1 MYKYQHLIISRLA
14 AFTFHLLPLLFF
26 LLLPACG
33 KNRKPGL
40 SDKELFAQQ
49 PTTDTLKQ
57 AHTDFDP
64 ETYIVPP
71 GAKYIESRAIDPA
84 NPPVMIDI
92 ANRNLNIKKFDLS
105 DYYTKVRYIK
115 LKHPMPAEEG
125 NFLFDAKY
133 DVSLKQGAMSGS
145 GLSSKFSF
153 LKDSIIAGDYF
164 FGFHSYD
171 YEGNFLHTIKTFN
184 FSKVYDVAQ
193 NTISY
198 DESDFRNAV
207 IGENNNNNRNQNRFR
222 IDDSTMVSYVYNR
235 MDTLK
240 EDFLYTFN
248 VKGDTLCRFK
258 NYNPKPNKRGAPL
271 GSPPSVR
278 MYFLKKIFTIQQAMN
293 DTVYRMTSP
302 NRLTPAY
309 ILNYG
314 PYKLD
319 IAFAEDFS
327 DKFFPAIWKE
337 TGRYV
342 LFTYNRNYDSPNNR
356 GKGLV
361 KFFYSYFDKQSRQF
375 YHFCEETVIPE
386 QDFLME
392 NPVPD
397 ALPFILSS
405 ANIEEERLWV
415 CYTKKRLEKII
426 INKAFASLSSEQQSK
441 LKTLQNELQE
451 SEVLIMILE

>member
-1 MYKYQHLIISRLA
+1 MLKTNFSFFNFQLSILLI
-14 AFTFHLLPLLFF
+14 F
-26 LLLPACG
+26 LITTACG
-33 KNRKPGL
+33 KNRRPGL
-40 SDKELFAQQ
+40 SDKDLFSQQ
-49 PTTDTLKQ
+49 ATADTLQ
-57 AHTDFDP
+57 QTLADFDA
-64 ETYIVPP
+64 ETYTVPP
-71 GAKYIESRAIDPA
+71 GIKYTESRAVDPA

-105 DYYTKVRYIK
+105 DYYSKVRYIK

-125 NFLFDAKY
+125 NFLFDANY
-133 DVSLKQGAMSGS
+133 HVSLEQGSRSGS
-145 GLSSKFSF
+145 GLSSQFSF
-153 LKDSIIAGDYF
+153 FKDSIIAGDHF
-164 FGFHSYD
+164 FGFHTYD

-184 FSKVYDVAQ
+184 FPKVYDVAQ
-193 NTISY
+193 NKISY

-207 IGENNNNNRNQNRFR
+207 MGENNNRNNRNLNRFR
-222 IDDSTMVSYVYNR
+222 IDDSTMASYVYNR

-240 EDFLYTFN
+240 DDFLFTFN

-278 MYFLKKIFTIQQAMN
+278 MYFHKGIFTIQQAMN

-302 NRLTPAY
+302 SRLTPAY

-327 DKFFPAIWKE
+327 DKFFPNIWKE
-337 TGRYV
+337 TGKYV
-342 LFTYNRNYDSPNNR
+342 LFTYDRNYDSPNNR
-356 GKGLV
+356 RDGLV
-361 KFFYSYFDKQSRQF
+361 KFFYSYYDKQSRQF
-375 YHFCEETVIPE
+375 YHFCEGTAIPKQE
-386 QDFLME
+386 FFIE
-392 NPVPD
+392 NPVSD

-405 ANIEEERLWV
+405 AVIEEERLWV
-415 CYTKKRLEKII
+415 CYTKRRLENII
-426 INKAFASLSSEQQSK
+426 NNKAFASLASEQQSK
-441 LKTLQNELQE
+441 LKTLQNELHE